1 MARNKVQPDQTN
13 VTRPTLEGDIG
24 VATLSMLYL
33 LFALAFVS
41 WLLFDTWMDAHTLLH
56 GVLRYDLSRLQTPEF
71 HLIAYSVLGGAMG
84 GIVNGIRSAL
94 MYYSSF
100 NRRYLWKYLTA
111 PWMGAALALI
121 GFAILRSTVA
131 IFGGQSISPD
141 TVTPQ
146 FLANFGIGALAGY
159 GSKDVFIW
167 LDAQVNKLFAV
178 QQTTPDVT
186 GQPQPVAVSQLQSQ
200 SLAVGALAAVPADTE
215 IEAGTVVDQAP
226 APGTPIDRGASVDL
240 VVTNSPAAANTDG
253 GKPLTDG

>member
-1 MARNKVQPDQTN
+1 MSRKRTQSDDANMTH
-13 VTRPTLEGDIG
+13 PTLEGDTG
-24 VATLSMLYL
+24 VGTFSLLYL

-56 GVLRYDLSRLQTPEF
+56 GVLRYDLSRLQSPEF
-71 HLIAYSVLGGAMG
+71 HLIAYSILGGAMG

-100 NRRYLWKYLTA
+100 NRRYLWKYITA

-121 GFAILRSTVA
+121 GFALLRSTVA
-131 IFGGQSISPD
+131 IFGGQSTTPD
-141 TVTPQ
+141 AITPQ

-159 GSKDVFIW
+159 GAKDVFIW

-186 GQPQPVAVSQLQSQ
+186 GQPQPVAVSQLQGQ
-200 SLAVGALAAVPADTE
+200 NLAVGALAGAPADSGS
-215 IEAGTVVDQAP
+215 EAGTVIDQVP
-226 APGTPIDRGASVDL
+226 APGTPIDRGGSVDL

-253 GKPLTDG
+253 GKPPTDG